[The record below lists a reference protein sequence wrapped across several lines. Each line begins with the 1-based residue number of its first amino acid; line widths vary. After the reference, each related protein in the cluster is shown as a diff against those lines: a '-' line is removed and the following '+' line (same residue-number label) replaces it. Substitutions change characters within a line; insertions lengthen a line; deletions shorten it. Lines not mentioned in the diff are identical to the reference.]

1 MRTLVQQFET
11 LHSQITVQSTTGNKA
26 KLTFQMI
33 KLKHYHHVPL
43 FFSSPRSEQL
53 VCQFSAGRAK
63 AHLWFQFRAAGLRGQ
78 AGQCPSGAGQMSAPL
93 RLNAQWWL
101 LRWCGGGHGGVVIN
115 ISPGLIPLV
124 HKQRFGAAVG
134 TEHKGLWACE
144 DNWAPQPLYYLRFV
158 WPAGGV
164 SPDEDRW
171 AAHKGTEQQSRGME
185 ELLALRE
192 IEAEIWGLEHGS
204 GKRPKGTDSNWL
216 GDSAALSEG
225 NEAWGF
231 LVLTY
236 FGETE

>member
-1 MRTLVQQFET
+1 MSTLVQQFET

-26 KLTFQMI
+26 KRTFQMI

-43 FFSSPRSEQL
+43 FFPPLDQNNWFASL
-53 VCQFSAGRAK
+53 VLAGAK

-134 TEHKGLWACE
+134 TEHKSMWACE
-144 DNWAPQPLYYLRFV
+144 GNWAPQPLHYLRFV

-171 AAHKGTEQQSRGME
+171 AVHKGTEQQSRGME
-185 ELLALRE
+185 ELLALKD
-192 IEAEIWGLEHGS
+192 WGRDMRVG
-204 GKRPKGTDSNWL
+204 
-216 GDSAALSEG
+216 A
-225 NEAWGF
+225 
-231 LVLTY
+231 
-236 FGETE
+236 